1 MASVASG
8 NETLNKASSIWKFLD
23 QMSLANPGEYKKFV
37 NQVVNEG
44 KKENMGPPVPMMS
57 IKTTKLPKVI
67 PHRDYYI
74 NIAEWSQVPSP
85 KSKVDPVPILATEI
99 REETINQEI
108 SMIIDVVMNPNVF
121 ENIDSMVNQKENLTS
136 APLIEMV
143 LQYVESR
150 NKIKLSRKYNVTEI
164 KYMGNQDNL
173 LNFICPTSLKDSISN
188 VNKKE
193 SGNVLLDKVKKS
205 GIENK
210 KDKSVGNEKDFESK
224 NLISDS
230 NSISLTATNNSNG
243 ITEIKSKKIKKKD
256 IKATSCL
263 EKPKVE
269 MLLHQKNIEFNIYLP
284 NVQSVK
290 ECDLNLT
297 EISLDLIVKEK
308 YELHLTLPLAIDVDN
323 SNAKFL
329 KDEEILNVKSTLT

>member
-1 MASVASG
+1 MFQIGENLAP
-8 NETLNKASSIWKFLD
+8 KKFLFLL
-23 QMSLANPGEYKKFV
+23 Q
-37 NQVVNEG
+37 
-44 KKENMGPPVPMMS
+44 
-57 IKTTKLPKVI
+57 LPKVI

-99 REETINQEI
+99 REETMNQEI
-108 SMIIDVVMNPNVF
+108 SMMIDVVMNPNVF
-121 ENIDSMVNQKENLTS
+121 EKIDSMVNQKENLIS

-150 NKIKLSRKYNVTEI
+150 NKIKLSRKYNITEKI
-164 KYMGNQDNL
+164 YMGNQDNL

-193 SGNVLLDKVKKS
+193 SGNVLLEKVKKS

-210 KDKSVGNEKDFESK
+210 EDKSVGNEKKIENK
-224 NLISDS
+224 NLISGS
-230 NSISLTATNNSNG
+230 NSISFTATNNSNE

-256 IKATSCL
+256 IKANSCL
-263 EKPKVE
+263 AKPKVE
-269 MLLHQKNIEFNIYLP
+269 MLLHQRNIEFNIYLP

-290 ECDLNLT
+290 ECDLSLT
-297 EISLDLIVKEK
+297 EVSF
-308 YELHLTLPLAIDVDN
+308 Y
-323 SNAKFL
+323 S
-329 KDEEILNVKSTLT
+329 S